1 MAITN
6 FFSQLAALEFTGSL
20 NMTLKKDGDSLT
32 VSLLLQNPACGD
44 SAKNHIPPLILK
56 GTAKELGEGFFPAI
70 TQPVEATSQLLTNM
84 EQFLKGQEAA
94 RKNAAMEKK
103 KTEGAATAKADT
115 TDPKEKKYAAAMAQ
129 VDALEAEGKYRDAWV
144 KVPQPSDYPERAE
157 QLRRR
162 RESLS
167 RQFEPDLFGVAQPKT
182 NETEPKTE
190 NHATDQTDA
199 EGIFDERENR

>member
-6 FFSQLAALEFTGSL
+6 FFSQLAALEFTGRL
-20 NMTLKKDGDSLT
+20 HMTLKKDGDSLT
-32 VSLLLQNPACGD
+32 VSLLLQNIVCGD

-70 TQPVEATSQLLTNM
+70 TQPVETTSQLLTNM

-103 KTEGAATAKADT
+103 KPEGAAAPKADT
-115 TDPKEKKYAAAMAQ
+115 ADPKEKKYAAAMAQ

-157 QLRRR
+157 QLRKR

-167 RQFEPDLFGVAQPKT
+167 RQFEPDLFGATQPKI

-190 NHATDQTDA
+190 NYATDQTDA
-199 EGIFDERENR
+199 EGIPYEGENG